1 MRFRN
6 FENPHDQ
13 ESHTQVE
20 ETSRNKRF
28 ERNEVPRIDDL
39 GRPEQID
46 DGDHAGQG
54 AAMQHEDY
62 LIAVGR

>member
-1 MRFRN
+1 MRLRDLKD
-6 FENPHDQ
+6 PHDQ
-13 ESHTQVE
+13 EGQAQVE
-20 ETSRNKRF
+20 KTSRNEGF

-54 AAMQHEDY
+54 AAMKHEDY